1 MCREAL
7 AKWYNFFVF
16 YTYILLLKDG
26 TYYHGYSEDLKQ
38 RFKNHQRGVVESTK
52 NFRPVKL
59 VFYAGFSIK
68 ERAIGFEKYLKSSS
82 GSAFRNKRLA

>member
-1 MCREAL
+1 MPRSL

-38 RFKNHQRGVVESTK
+38 RFKDHQRGIVKSTK
-52 NFRPVKL
+52 HLRPVRL
-59 VFYAGFSIK
+59 IYYSAFYKK
-68 ERAIGFEKYLKSSS
+68 EKALSFEKYLKSGS
-82 GSAFRNKRLA
+82 GYAFRNKRLV